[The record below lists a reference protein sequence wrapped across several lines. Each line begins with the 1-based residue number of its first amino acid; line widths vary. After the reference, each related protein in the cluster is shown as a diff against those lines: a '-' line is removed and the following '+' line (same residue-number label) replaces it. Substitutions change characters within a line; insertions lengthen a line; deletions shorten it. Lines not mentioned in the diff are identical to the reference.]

1 MVDLLPLP
9 VVSSPSDGEFPTRDD
24 RWALVERF
32 IKDKGLANHQ
42 IKSFNDFLD
51 KKLPKIVED
60 FKVVE
65 TEIKGLKL
73 VLEKIEV
80 GWPRIKESDGSE
92 SLIYPMEARLRNAT
106 YSAPLYLTA
115 TLYVDDEPYAT
126 ETFYIGELPIMVK
139 SKRCNLTRL
148 RPSEYAKRFEDP
160 QDFGGYFIING
171 SERVIISQEDLV
183 ADRPIY
189 DKGDKPSVRFLAKT
203 ISTGIG
209 YRSTLTVELNKDG
222 VIYATLSAMP
232 VKIPFPIY
240 MKALGL
246 ETDED
251 VVKAVSDDPEI
262 QKELLPSLIA
272 ANQIAITRED
282 ALDYIG
288 GKVAVGQP
296 RP

>member
-9 VVSSPSDGEFPTRDD
+9 VISPSGDGGLLTKDD

-32 IKDKGLANHQ
+32 IKDKGLASHQ

-51 KKLPKIVED
+51 KKLPRIVED
-60 FKVVE
+60 FKVVD

-115 TLYVDDEPYAT
+115 VLYVDDEPYAT

-148 RPSEYAKRFEDP
+148 RPSEYPKRFEDP

-189 DKGDKPSVRFLAKT
+189 DKGDKPSVKFLAKT

-209 YRSTLTVELNKDG
+209 YRSTLTVEL
-222 VIYATLSAMP
+222 
-232 VKIPFPIY
+232 
-240 MKALGL
+240 
-246 ETDED
+246 
-251 VVKAVSDDPEI
+251 
-262 QKELLPSLIA
+262 
-272 ANQIAITRED
+272 
-282 ALDYIG
+282 
-288 GKVAVGQP
+288 
-296 RP
+296 